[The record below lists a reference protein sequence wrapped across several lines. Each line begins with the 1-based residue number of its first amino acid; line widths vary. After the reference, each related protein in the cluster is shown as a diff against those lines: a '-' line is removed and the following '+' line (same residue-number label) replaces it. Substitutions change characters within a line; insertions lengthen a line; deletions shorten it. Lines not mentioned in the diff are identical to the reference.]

1 MITPEGAVSKLKGNR
16 NSSWARE
23 DRHLGPQCKQQTW
36 SQGRG
41 LLVLCCWLEYNP
53 EVRNNSWYNHCQLLL
68 LASQGATGETWC
80 PVEHLERSLLCRGGR
95 GEKQL
100 VAACPSGVKETPWG
114 NCLKNRVSSPS
125 EGPPPWLITH
135 WCSWCF
141 AGARSE
147 SAALAEPALVC
158 SKHPSSPLQRCSCL
172 TKKSC
177 VCFFFERSKPMKSFT
192 FWYLLLKFSCR
203 AFYF

>member
-1 MITPEGAVSKLKGNR
+1 MITTEGAVSKLKGNR

-23 DRHLGPQCKQQTW
+23 DRHLGPQRKQQTW

-41 LLVLCCWLEYNP
+41 LLVLSCWLENNP
-53 EVRNNSWYNHCQLLL
+53 QVRNDSWYNHCRLLL

-100 VAACPSGVKETPWG
+100 GAACPSGVKETPWG

-147 SAALAEPALVC
+147 SAALAWARAGLQQAPVLASSALFLPYKENLRVF
-158 SKHPSSPLQRCSCL
+158 LL
-172 TKKSC
+172 W
-177 VCFFFERSKPMKSFT
+177 T
-192 FWYLLLKFSCR
+192 FATYKVFHLLIFIIKIQL
-203 AFYF
+203 